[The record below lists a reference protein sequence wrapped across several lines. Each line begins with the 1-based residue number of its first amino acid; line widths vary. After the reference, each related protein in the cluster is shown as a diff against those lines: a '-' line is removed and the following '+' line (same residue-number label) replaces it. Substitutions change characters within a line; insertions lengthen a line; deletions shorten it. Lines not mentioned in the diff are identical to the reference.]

1 MVCQKHQRRP
11 HPPRKTPRQT
21 RSKHLVEAILEA
33 AARVFDQHGF
43 ERGTT
48 NRIAELAGVSV
59 GSLYQYFPNK
69 KALVTALHAR
79 HMQEVGQLIGQ
90 ELRDGAAQPLAA
102 SIDRLVFSLL
112 QIHHQNA
119 RLQRVLHMEMPF
131 YRPDPV
137 GEPLASTPAQ
147 ELMAVLQ
154 AHRAELATPDLDQA
168 AAMVLHMGE
177 ALVHAAVLNPPPGL
191 GLPALAE
198 GISQAL
204 QGYLLRPRVDAGARG

>member
-1 MVCQKHQRRP
+1 MNTERRP
-11 HPPRKTPRQT
+11 HAPRKTPRQA

-33 AARVFDQHGF
+33 AARVFEQHGF
-43 ERGTT
+43 ERGNT

-79 HMQEVGQLIGQ
+79 HMQEVGQLLSQG
-90 ELRDGAAQPLAA
+90 LRSGATQPLAA
-102 SIDRLVFSLL
+102 TIDHLVCALL
-112 QIHHQNA
+112 HIHHQHA

-191 GLPALAE
+191 DQPALAE

-204 QGYLLRPRVDAGARG
+204 KGYLLRPSRHCARC